1 MNRQLAETVG
11 EWFKKNQ
18 RAMPWR
24 ENPTAYRVWVSEVML
39 QQTTVA
45 TVHGY
50 FSRFME
56 RYPQL
61 SDLALA
67 DEHDV
72 LVLWA
77 GLGYYSR
84 AKNLLKTARI
94 LKEEKNFP
102 HNFEL
107 LKKLPGIGDYT
118 AGAIASIAFN
128 LPVPLIDTN
137 VDRVLGRFFALKRSE
152 KFFLKNIRA
161 QAEFLVSQASKY
173 GIPPKVWNQA
183 LMEIGALLC
192 TTKKTL
198 CSECPLRG
206 SCKAQN
212 LSPLDFPGAKPKPP
226 INIKHESVVILEKDN
241 QVILERIVS
250 GNRRKGLYD
259 LPHQSTGQKIW
270 EFSYRICNDKVY
282 RTVYKKQ
289 LAEEWNNNWMLV
301 DIGDIDLYPLISP
314 AKKII
319 NKIYRFTIKNN

>member
-1 MNRQLAETVG
+1 MNPELAKAVG
-11 EWFKKNQ
+11 EWFEKNQ
-18 RAMPWR
+18 RTMPWR

-45 TVHGY
+45 TVHRY

-67 DEHDV
+67 DEYDV

-137 VDRVLGRFFALKRSE
+137 VDRVLGRFFAWKRSE
-152 KFFLKNIRA
+152 KFFLKNIRT
-161 QAEFLVSQASKY
+161 QAEFLVSQAAKY

-198 CSECPLRG
+198 CSECPLCL

-212 LSPLDFPGAKPKPP
+212 LSPLDFPGAKPKPQ
-226 INIKHESVVILEKDN
+226 INIKYESVVILERGS
-241 QVILERIVS
+241 QFVLEKIVS
-250 GNRRKGLYD
+250 GNRRRGLYD

-270 EFSYRICNDKVY
+270 EFSYRISNDKVY

-289 LAEEWNNNWMLV
+289 LVEEWNNNWILV
-301 DIGDIDLYPLISP
+301 DLSDVDLYPLISP

-319 NKIYRFTIKNN
+319 NRISVLL

>member
-1 MNRQLAETVG
+1 MNRELAEAVG
-11 EWFKKNQ
+11 TWFEKNQ

-24 ENPTAYRVWVSEVML
+24 DNPTAYRVWVSEVML

-45 TVHGY
+45 TVHRY

-61 SDLALA
+61 SDLARA

-102 HNFEL
+102 HNVKL

-128 LPVPLIDTN
+128 LPVPLVDTN
-137 VDRVLGRFFALKRSE
+137 VDRVLGRFFAWKRNE
-152 KFFLKNIRA
+152 KSFLKNIRT
-161 QAEFLVSQASKY
+161 QAEFLVNQALGY
-173 GIPPKVWNQA
+173 GVPPKIWNQA
-183 LMEIGALLC
+183 LMEIGSLLC
-192 TTKKTL
+192 TTKKAL
-198 CSECPLRG
+198 CSECPLCL
-206 SCKAQN
+206 SCKAQH
-212 LSPLDFPGAKPKPP
+212 LLPLDFPGAKPKPP
-226 INIKHESVVILEKDN
+226 INIKYESVVILEKGSRL
-241 QVILERIVS
+241 VLEKIVS
-250 GNRRKGLYD
+250 GTRRQGLYD

-270 EFSYRICNDKVY
+270 EFSYRISNDKIYRSVY
-282 RTVYKKQ
+282 RKP
-289 LAEEWNNNWMLV
+289 LAEEWDSNWILV
-301 DIGDIDLYPLISP
+301 DFRDVDLYPVISP

-319 NKIYRFTIKNN
+319 NKIYRFA